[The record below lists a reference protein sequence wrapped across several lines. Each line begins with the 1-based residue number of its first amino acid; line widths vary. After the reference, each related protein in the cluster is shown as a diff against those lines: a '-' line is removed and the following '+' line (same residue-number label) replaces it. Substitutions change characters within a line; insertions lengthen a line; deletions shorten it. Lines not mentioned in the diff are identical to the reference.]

1 MLELIDLHKRTR
13 SRDLFDMGTA
23 VSLAFND
30 PPSLKK
36 LLDETSEVDYDS
48 LPAMLKAP
56 KKKRA
61 TDG

>member
-1 MLELIDLHKRTR
+1 MFDLIELHKRTR
-13 SRDLFDMGTA
+13 GRDLYDLGLAM
-23 VSLAFND
+23 SLAFTD

-36 LLDETSEVDYDS
+36 LLDDKPEIDMDS